1 MNDNIQEQQKMDN
14 GKRPQ
19 RFLGLVKNSL
29 AGDLYRELRQNRF
42 GRRWRKKNLHNE
54 TFAEGLFDEKK
65 VTVGKYSY
73 GPIKVVDYGNTSNLK
88 IGNYVSIA
96 HGVTFLLNSDHYVD
110 RISTFPFRVK
120 VLKEASEVVSKGDII
135 IDDDV
140 WIGQNATI
148 LSGVRIGQG
157 AVVAAGGVVTHDVP
171 PYSIVGGDCLKT

>member
-1 MNDNIQEQQKMDN
+1 MDYGKM
-14 GKRPQ
+14 PQ
-19 RFLGLVKNSL
+19 RFLWLVKNSL
-29 AGDLYRELRQNRF
+29 AGDLYREFRQNRF
-42 GRRWRKKNLHNE
+42 RRKWRKKNPYNE
-54 TFAEGLFDEKK
+54 TTAESLFAESK

-73 GPIKVVDYGNTSNLK
+73 GPLNVVDYGNTSNLH

-120 VLKEASEVVSKGDII
+120 VLKEKSEVVSKGDIR

-148 LSGVRIGQG
+148 LSGVHIGQG
-157 AVVAAGGVVTHDVP
+157 AIVAAGGVVTRDVP
-171 PYSIVGGDCLKT
+171 PYSIVGGGTI